1 MVDLDSSEVLIL
13 FISFLVDVDLL
24 FSGLDVFNQVRNKRL
39 R

>member
-24 FSGLDVFNQVRNKRL
+24 FSGLDVFNQVSDKRL

>member
-24 FSGLDVFNQVRNKRL
+24 FSGLDVFNQVRDKRL

>member
-1 MVDLDSSEVLIL
+1 MMDLDSSEVLIL

>member
-13 FISFLVDVDLL
+13 FISFLVDVYLF
-24 FSGLDVFNQVRNKRL
+24 FSGLDVFNQVRDKRL

>member
-1 MVDLDSSEVLIL
+1 MVDIDSSEVLIL

-24 FSGLDVFNQVRNKRL
+24 FSGLDVFNQVRDKRL

>member
-24 FSGLDVFNQVRNKRL
+24 FSGLDVFNQVRGKRL

>member
-24 FSGLDVFNQVRNKRL
+24 FSDLDVFNQVRGKRL

>member
-13 FISFLVDVDLL
+13 FISFLDDVDLL
-24 FSGLDVFNQVRNKRL
+24 FSGLDVFNQVRDKRL